1 MKLSPSAKDC
11 RDTHWDSEAGWRL
24 STGAVVQEDSVSTSS
39 SGGKKRRGVDLP
51 LGCFCLLLAVS
62 QLLCS
67 TTAAS
72 KQLCPRSLKSFKK
85 SPVPTVSQWKDMGLL
100 HSAWTS
106 PALTCARQPSSAVH
120 LTFTQLCLALDV
132 IYCSGPQ
139 HLSDHPTAFAK
150 PSKGPFTSKFQVSR
164 CFPLAEAGP
173 SPTLSLP
180 THSCRK
186 SESC

>member
-1 MKLSPSAKDC
+1 M
-11 RDTHWDSEAGWRL
+11 
-24 STGAVVQEDSVSTSS
+24 QEDSVSTSS
-39 SGGKKRRGVDLP
+39 LGGKKRRGVDLP

-62 QLLCS
+62 RLLCS

-85 SPVPTVSQWKDMGLL
+85 SPVPTVSQWKDMVLL

-120 LTFTQLCLALDV
+120 LTFTQLHLALDV

-150 PSKGPFTSKFQVSR
+150 PSKGPFTSKFQVSK
-164 CFPLAEAGP
+164 CFPRLRQDPAPRCPCPPTAAG
-173 SPTLSLP
+173 SPKAAKGVPVLMRATPRHPLL
-180 THSCRK
+180 HS
-186 SESC
+186 S